1 MAHDLATV
9 IDEARRQALVGRDVE
24 LAGFDDATAG
34 RVSRRVLFVYGPG
47 GIGKTALLQQIAL
60 QARACARTAIMI
72 DGREVD
78 CSPDG
83 VRTALDRAVSKL
95 EGARLR
101 RRPSSARADRDRERH
116 RPAVGGRNRRGAVR
130 QGLSRARI
138 EH

>member
-1 MAHDLATV
+1 MRAMLSSAGLAGGVPDRTSARGITGRAENAMAHDLATV

-101 RRPSSARADRDRERH
+101 RRPSS
-116 RPAVGGRNRRGAVR
+116 
-130 QGLSRARI
+130 
-138 EH
+138 